1 MRSILLRNGIIGV
14 TLVIIAIVIGF
25 FLHRPVVSAEILVP
39 ILMVLAGTTLFMVVL
54 QKVRSKGDAAFIRYF
69 LVLTVMK
76 IIIYIGISL
85 FVLVAFR
92 LEPKSFLLAL
102 LGSYLVC
109 SVSSIQWILAE
120 RGIKKNRP

>member
-1 MRSILLRNGIIGV
+1 MRSILLRNGFNGLILI
-14 TLVIIAIVIGF
+14 IIAFAIGSL
-25 FLHRPVVSAEILVP
+25 LHHPVVSAEILVP
-39 ILMVLAGTTLFMVVL
+39 VLMILVGTTLFMVVL